1 MAKKRICKATQ
12 ERLVRMMVDRLAAI
26 IVECEETNVNFE
38 FCAKLAREMARKEVA
53 TQYFVDTRDREPE
66 EWEV

>member
-1 MAKKRICKATQ
+1 MAKKQACKARH

-38 FCAKLAREMARKEVA
+38 FCAKLAREMARDELA
-53 TQYFVDTRDREPE
+53 HQWHLETHGAEDEDY
-66 EWEV
+66 